1 MEKTLPEGH
10 PDLQRIVQAAHADV
24 PAADAKP
31 AGNSLAGALAAA
43 LGRQPGDA
51 EDRENIEFL
60 VQVLAVNRA
69 EGNIDD
75 AAFAALLER
84 IATRAGRAALVASF
98 TAELEAEHGYADD
111 PPA

>member
-10 PDLQRIVQAAHADV
+10 PDLLRIVQAAHADV

-60 VQVLAVNRA
+60 IQVLAVNRA

-111 PPA
+111 PSV